1 MCTHRYKGYTI
12 CAHEDPQSTPTEP
25 KPCDEFRATGA
36 CAQGKRYVLVSE
48 ESAQSPCPGCWQLES
63 QLLEAVGSLEDEHR
77 GGSASGSAT
86 WRLWHRIGWAHRDV
100 MLVLDVI
107 YVQKMLRD
115 EMLRWE
121 GPRHDRQALVASRI
135 AVFGEFK
142 DWLAGRLEKRD
153 ARGRLYFPPRRG
165 EGRPDRE
172 EEGLAAP
179 CKMDVYL
186 IDNLFEGTMTLL
198 GGVQELTWIG
208 PVVNMAQGKFD
219 NLDIAIFREGLDMAF
234 NNLIY
239 QWDTHFL
246 EDPGCDCAK
255 EEFTKYWT
263 DWFRKRNKAP
273 TQGEEGGSPTG

>member
-25 KPCDEFRATGA
+25 KPCDEFRATGT

-48 ESAQSPCPGCWQLES
+48 ESARSPCPGCWQLECR
-63 QLLEAVGSLEDEHR
+63 LLDAVGSLEEEH
-77 GGSASGSAT
+77 SGSAT
-86 WRLWHRIGWAHRDV
+86 WRLWHRIGWGQRDV
-100 MLVLDVI
+100 MLVLDIV
-107 YVQKMLRD
+107 YVQKMVRD
-115 EMLRWE
+115 QMLRWE
-121 GPRHDRQALVASRI
+121 GPRHDRQALVAKWI

-142 DWLAGRLEKRD
+142 DWLCGRLEKRD
-153 ARGRLYFPPRRG
+153 ARGRLYFPPG
-165 EGRPDRE
+165 EEKRDTRIE
-172 EEGLAAP
+172 KKKVLQHLVRW
-179 CKMDVYL
+179 ML
-186 IDNLFEGTMTLL
+186 
-198 GGVQELTWIG
+198 
-208 PVVNMAQGKFD
+208 VNMAQGRFD

-246 EDPGCDCAK
+246 QDPGCDCAK

-273 TQGEEGGSPTG
+273 TQGEGGSPTS